1 MPTSAL
7 SVVLTGTALGI
18 QLQFDYDAEYVQEGI
33 EIFSRKTQTD
43 AARAIQSCETNL
55 RRWPPAEACLDHS
68 PNGKWCLLLECAARC
83 FSNFCLLRLFAE
95 TVCRLALLACDAL
108 GVSQCV
114 HSALFVFYLAQCDI
128 NLFSVTPLPWMTP
141 LESKALNGIQAG
153 GFEHHSLSPGE
164 QMKVPKGCVGV
175 QADAGKYTIISK

>member
-1 MPTSAL
+1 
-7 SVVLTGTALGI
+7 LGI
-18 QLQFDYDAEYVQEGI
+18 QLQFDIDAEYVQEGI
-33 EIFSRKTQTD
+33 EIFCRKTQTD

-55 RRWPPAEACLDHS
+55 RRWPPAEACLDRS
-68 PNGKWCLLLECAARC
+68 PNDYGACCARVRHAASC
-83 FSNFCLLRLFAE
+83 TNFRLLRLFAE
-95 TVCRLALLACDAL
+95 TVCRLALLACEAL
-108 GVSQCV
+108 GVSGCV
-114 HSALFVFYLAQCDI
+114 HPALFVFYLAQSDI
-128 NLFSVTPLPWMTP
+128 NLFSVIPLPWLTP